1 MPLPL
6 RPVCLAALLLV
17 SLASAQGQAP
27 APASPSPAP
36 AVPSQAPAESYPPHP
51 DSLVQPGVP
60 VGDLI
65 KFEFSGSRIFPGTSR
80 EVTVYVPKQYRPET
94 PACVY
99 VNQDGVQ
106 WNAPVVFDN
115 LIARGEIPVIIGVF
129 VRPGVVKA
137 AAPAAALDRFNR
149 SLEYDGLGEAYA
161 RFLLDELLPAVETRA
176 APDGRPLR
184 LSHLGRDRAI
194 GGSSSGAIAAFTAAW
209 ERPDAFSRVFSAIG
223 TYVGL
228 RGGDGYA
235 TLVRKT
241 EPKPLRIFLQ
251 DGSNDLNI
259 YGGDWWMANQ
269 TLQRALAFAGYDTR
283 HVWGEGGHNGR
294 HGTAVFPDAIRW
306 LWRDWPAAVT
316 PAGPTRN
323 PMLAAL
329 LRPGEGWSLV
339 AGGFGAVESLAVSPQ
354 GELVFSDT
362 HSGLS
367 HRVGR
372 EGRVVEFPVE
382 SLGGRAVTFGADG
395 RLRHI
400 MTDARRVVALG
411 PDGAASLVA
420 EDLAARDL
428 VSLYQ
433 GDSYALESGTAGTP
447 ARLWRLRPDGSKR
460 VVDDAAP
467 VAGGLAL
474 SPDQTLLYA
483 SEEQS
488 HWVVSYQIQP
498 DGSLA
503 HRQRYYWLHQP
514 DTAEASGARGMACD
528 AEGRLYVATHLG
540 IQICDQAGRVNAILP
555 VPGGRAWA
563 VALGGERL
571 DQLFVS
577 TGDRV
582 YRRALNT
589 RGVHAWAP
597 PVKPAAPR
605 L

>member
-1 MPLPL
+1 
-6 RPVCLAALLLV
+6 
-17 SLASAQGQAP
+17 
-27 APASPSPAP
+27 
-36 AVPSQAPAESYPPHP
+36 
-51 DSLVQPGVP
+51 
-60 VGDLI
+60 
-65 KFEFSGSRIFPGTSR
+65 
-80 EVTVYVPKQYRPET
+80 
-94 PACVY
+94 
-99 VNQDGVQ
+99 
-106 WNAPVVFDN
+106 
-115 LIARGEIPVIIGVF
+115 
-129 VRPGVVKA
+129 
-137 AAPAAALDRFNR
+137 
-149 SLEYDGLGEAYA
+149 
-161 RFLLDELLPAVETRA
+161 
-176 APDGRPLR
+176 
-184 LSHLGRDRAI
+184 
-194 GGSSSGAIAAFTAAW
+194 
-209 ERPDAFSRVFSAIG
+209 
-223 TYVGL
+223 
-228 RGGDGYA
+228 
-235 TLVRKT
+235 
-241 EPKPLRIFLQ
+241 
-251 DGSNDLNI
+251 
-259 YGGDWWMANQ
+259 MANQ
-269 TLQRALAFAGYDTR
+269 TLQRALAFSGYDTR

-329 LRPGEGWSLV
+329 LRSGEGWSVV

>member
-1 MPLPL
+1 
-6 RPVCLAALLLV
+6 
-17 SLASAQGQAP
+17 
-27 APASPSPAP
+27 
-36 AVPSQAPAESYPPHP
+36 
-51 DSLVQPGVP
+51 
-60 VGDLI
+60 
-65 KFEFSGSRIFPGTSR
+65 
-80 EVTVYVPKQYRPET
+80 
-94 PACVY
+94 
-99 VNQDGVQ
+99 
-106 WNAPVVFDN
+106 
-115 LIARGEIPVIIGVF
+115 
-129 VRPGVVKA
+129 
-137 AAPAAALDRFNR
+137 
-149 SLEYDGLGEAYA
+149 
-161 RFLLDELLPAVETRA
+161 
-176 APDGRPLR
+176 
-184 LSHLGRDRAI
+184 
-194 GGSSSGAIAAFTAAW
+194 
-209 ERPDAFSRVFSAIG
+209 
-223 TYVGL
+223 
-228 RGGDGYA
+228 
-235 TLVRKT
+235 
-241 EPKPLRIFLQ
+241 
-251 DGSNDLNI
+251 
-259 YGGDWWMANQ
+259 
-269 TLQRALAFAGYDTR
+269 
-283 HVWGEGGHNGR
+283 
-294 HGTAVFPDAIRW
+294 
-306 LWRDWPAAVT
+306 
-316 PAGPTRN
+316 
-323 PMLAAL
+323 
-329 LRPGEGWSLV
+329 
-339 AGGFGAVESLAVSPQ
+339 
-354 GELVFSDT
+354 
-362 HSGLS
+362 
-367 HRVGR
+367 
-372 EGRVVEFPVE
+372 VVEFPVE

-433 GDSYALESGTAGTP
+433 GDSYALESGTGGTP
-447 ARLWRLRPDGSKR
+447 ARLWLLRPDGSKR

-498 DGSLA
+498 DGVPGAPPALLRGCTSRIRRKQA
-503 HRQRYYWLHQP
+503 
-514 DTAEASGARGMACD
+514 GARGMACD